1 MEPCNYPSAIRPVV
15 RRSGDGRPDSGKA
28 PAATLGVWRAFGVV
42 ALLAFSGCAFD
53 GPPFPPEQALQ
64 TFQLPEGFRVEL
76 VASEPEVVDP
86 VAIAF
91 DEQARIYVVEMRD
104 YPLDMRPLGQIKLL
118 DDRDGDGYYETSTVF
133 ADGLNFPNGV
143 MRWRKGILVTAAP
156 DILYFEDTDGDG
168 RADVH
173 KVVLTGF
180 AATNPQLRVNGPRYG
195 PDNWIYV
202 AYPRVIR
209 PRKFVAEFDDPGS
222 TIRFPDRPGGPVLE
236 TVSEDVRFHPGDGR
250 LEALGGGSQ
259 YANSFDSF
267 GNRFSV
273 WNNDYIRH
281 LVIESRYLK
290 QNPFLAVEKAYESP
304 SGLGHSATVY
314 PITVDPRP
322 IHDSQIGHFTSACGL
337 SAYTGGV
344 YPAEFENN
352 TFNCEPVHNLVRR
365 SLVEPRGASFASEPA
380 YDGREFLASTDR
392 WFRPV
397 FTTTGPDGALYV
409 VDYYRPNVE
418 HPEFVPPELAK
429 EVEFDTPKRL
439 GRIYRVVHESSKLW
453 PKPNL
458 LDATTGELVDTLGHA
473 NQWWR
478 MEAQRLLV
486 DRGDQSALEGLV
498 RLAIEHES
506 AATRVHALWT
516 LDGLG
521 ELDDAAI
528 IEALGD
534 SHPAVRKQAIRLAEG
549 RLPLAGRRLAPAE
562 SGLAN
567 DALEPRLFR
576 LVDDPDTHVQ
586 FQLALTLSLK
596 QDSLSRQRVFTTLH
610 QIALGHIEDPWFRIA
625 VLTSARDNAGKWLRV
640 MLDTPGYQG
649 NASEG
654 KKDFVRRAAS
664 IVGARRRD
672 DEIASLLTLLGRD
685 AGMEG
690 TWWRQAG
697 FEGLA
702 KGLKQGGAMT
712 RLRGSQP
719 ILVRLL
725 AASGAELRPVLL
737 ELSAQSGLAES
748 SSLRELIRGQLAVAR
763 DPAAKLEE
771 RVFAVGTLGLDP
783 TGSTAGALTERL
795 APQEPEAIQ
804 TEAVRALTRLRAIDA
819 SPILIERWRSFTSA
833 ARQVVV
839 DWFFSDEA
847 RLHKLLDAVEAEAV
861 QAWSLGAARTR
872 QLQRYPA
879 PEIKQRALALL
890 EKAQSSDRQ
899 AVYEKYLPALRLEG
913 NRDSGEAIF
922 GEVCAECHKIG
933 DAGDE
938 VGPDLLGLTTRYKEQ
953 LLADI
958 LIPNQAVET
967 GYEEYVVETA
977 DGRSLSGVIAEETPT
992 SITIR
997 RAKAEQDTVLRRN
1010 VESMYSLSLSPMP
1023 EDLEKSISVQGMADL
1038 IAYIKGL

>member
-1 MEPCNYPSAIRPVV
+1 MEPRTCPSAIGLAIRPAG
-15 RRSGDGRPDSGKA
+15 RRCEHGRPDSGNR
-28 PAATLGVWRAFGVV
+28 PAVTVGVWGAFGVI
-42 ALLAFSGCAFD
+42 ALFTFSGCAPG

-64 TFQLPEGFRVEL
+64 TFQLPEGFRIEL
-76 VASEPEVVDP
+76 VASEPQVVDP

-118 DDRDGDGYYETSTVF
+118 DDSDGDGYYETSTVF

-143 MRWRKGILVTAAP
+143 MRWRNGILVTAAP

-168 RADVH
+168 RADVR

-195 PDNWIYV
+195 PGNWIYV

-222 TIRFPDRPGGPVLE
+222 TIRFPERPGGPVLE

-250 LEALGGGSQ
+250 LKALGGGSQ

-267 GNRFSV
+267 GNRFSI

-290 QNPFLAVEKAYESP
+290 QNPYLAVEKAYESP
-304 SGLGHSATVY
+304 SGLGHSAAVY
-314 PITVDPRP
+314 PITADPRP

-429 EVEFDTPKRL
+429 AVEFDTPKQL

-458 LDATTGELVDTLGHA
+458 LDATSGELVDTLGHA

-478 MEAQRLLV
+478 TQAQRLLV
-486 DRGDQSALEGLV
+486 DRKDPSALEGLV
-498 RLAIEHES
+498 RLAAAHES
-506 AATRVHALWT
+506 AATRIHALWT

-521 ELDDAAI
+521 ALDDAGI

-534 SHPAVRKQAIRLAEG
+534 SHAAVRKQAIRMAEG
-549 RLPLAGRRLAPAE
+549 RFPPAE
-562 SGLAN
+562 GKFSN
-567 DALEPRLFR
+567 DAMEQRLFS
-576 LVDDPDTHVQ
+576 LVDDPDAHVQ

-625 VLTSARDNAGKWLRV
+625 VLTSARDNAGTWLRA
-640 MLDTPGYQG
+640 MLDTPGYPG

-672 DEIASLLTLLGRD
+672 DEVASLLTLLGRD
-685 AGMEG
+685 AGSEA

-697 FEGLA
+697 LEGLSQ
-702 KGLKQGGAMT
+702 GLKQGGAMT
-712 RLRGSQP
+712 RLRRSEP
-719 ILVRLL
+719 IVVSLL
-725 AASGAELRPVLL
+725 SASGADLRPAVL
-737 ELSAQSGLAES
+737 ELAAQSGLS
-748 SSLRELIRGQLAVAR
+748 NSPSLRELIRGQLAVAR
-763 DPAAKLEE
+763 DPAAKLEA
-771 RVFAVGTLGLDP
+771 RVFAVGVLGLDP
-783 TGSTAGALTERL
+783 TRSTAGALTERL
-795 APQEPEAIQ
+795 APQEPEAVQ

-819 SPILIERWRSFTSA
+819 SPILIERWRTFTAA
-833 ARQVVV
+833 ARRVVI

-847 RLHKLLDAVEAEAV
+847 RLHKLLDAVEAESI
-861 QAWSLGAARTR
+861 QAWSLGPARTR
-872 QLQRYPA
+872 QLQRYPV
-879 PEIKQRALALL
+879 PEIKRRALALL
-890 EKAQSSDRQ
+890 EQAQGSDRQ

-913 NRDSGEAIF
+913 DRDSGAAIF

-933 DAGDE
+933 DVGHE

-967 GYEEYVVETA
+967 GYEEYVVETV

-997 RAKAEQDTVLRRN
+997 RAKGEQDTVLRRN

-1038 IAYIKGL
+1038 IAYMKGL

>member
-1 MEPCNYPSAIRPVV
+1 MIARTLRP
-15 RRSGDGRPDSGKA
+15 
-28 PAATLGVWRAFGVV
+28 WRAFSG
-42 ALLAFSGCAFD
+42 AAFFAFCGCGLD
-53 GPPFPPEQALQ
+53 GPPFPPEQALE
-64 TFQLPEGFRVEL
+64 TFQLPEGFRIEL

-118 DDRDGDGYYETSTVF
+118 DDTNGDGYYETSTVF

-143 MRWRKGILVTAAP
+143 MRWRNGILVTAAP
-156 DILYFEDTDGDG
+156 DILYLEDTDGDG
-168 RADVH
+168 RADVR

-209 PRKFVAEFDDPGS
+209 PRKFVAEFDDAGS

-236 TVSEDVRFHPGDGR
+236 TVSEDVRFHPDDGR

-259 YANSFDSF
+259 FANSFDSF

-281 LVIESRYLK
+281 LVIEGRYLK
-290 QNPFLAVEKAYESP
+290 RNPYLAVEKAYESP

-314 PITVDPRP
+314 PITANPQP
-322 IHDSQIGHFTSACGL
+322 IHESEIGHFTSACGL

-344 YPAEFENN
+344 YPAGFENN

-365 SLVEPRGASFASEPA
+365 SLVEPRGASFASKPA

-409 VDYYRPNVE
+409 VDFYQPNVE
-418 HPEFVPPELAK
+418 HPEFVPPELSK
-429 EVEFDTPKRL
+429 EVEFDTPKQL

-453 PKPNL
+453 PRPNL
-458 LDATTGELVDTLGHA
+458 LEASTAELVEMLEHP

-478 MEAQRLLV
+478 IEAQRLLM
-486 DRGDQSALEGLV
+486 DRQDESAVGGLL
-498 RLAIEHES
+498 RLASGETS
-506 AATRVHALWT
+506 AATRIHALWT
-516 LDGLG
+516 LDGFGAL
-521 ELDDAAI
+521 EDSTVV
-528 IEALGD
+528 EALGD
-534 SHPAVRKQAIRLAEG
+534 PHQAVRKQVIRLAEG
-549 RLPLAGRRLAPAE
+549 RLPNP
-562 SGLAN
+562 
-567 DALEPRLFR
+567 ALEQSLFR
-576 LVDDPDTHVQ
+576 LVDDPDSQVQ

-596 QDSLSRQRVFTTLH
+596 QDSLPRQRVFSTLR

-625 VLTSARDNAGKWLRV
+625 VLTSAADNAGTWLRT
-640 MLDTPGYQG
+640 MLDTPGFRENSSAG
-649 NASEG
+649 R
-654 KKDFVRRAAS
+654 KDFVRRAAS
-664 IVGARRRD
+664 IAGAKRQD
-672 DEIASLLTLLGRD
+672 DDLAGLLTLLARD
-685 AGMEG
+685 TGQQE
-690 TWWRQAG
+690 TWWRKAG

-702 KGLKQGGAMT
+702 RGLQQSGSAA
-712 RLRGSQP
+712 RLRKSQP

-725 AASGAELRPVLL
+725 SASGAGLRRAVL
-737 ELSAQSGLAES
+737 ELAAHSGLADS
-748 SSLRELIRGQLAVAR
+748 PSLRELIRKQLAVAR
-763 DPAAKLEE
+763 DPAATVED
-771 RVFAVGTLGLDP
+771 RVFAVGVLGLDP
-783 TGSTAGALTERL
+783 AGSTAGALTERL

-804 TEAVRALTRLRAIDA
+804 TEAVRALTRLRAIDV
-819 SPILIERWRSFTSA
+819 SQILIERWRTFTA
-833 ARQVVV
+833 TARQVVI

-847 RLHKLLDAVEAEAV
+847 RLHKLLDAVEAESI
-861 QAWSLGAARTR
+861 QAWSLGPARTR
-872 QLQRYPA
+872 QLQRYPVPA
-879 PEIKQRALALL
+879 IKQRALVLL
-890 EKAQSSDRQ
+890 EKAQGPDRQ
-899 AVYEKYLPALRLEG
+899 AVFEKYLPALRLEG
-913 NRDSGEAIF
+913 KPGAGAAIF
-922 GEVCAECHKIG
+922 EEVCAECHKIG
-933 DAGDE
+933 DMGHE
-938 VGPDLLGLTTRYKEQ
+938 VGPDLLGLTTRFKEQ

-958 LIPNQAVET
+958 LIPNQALET
-967 GYEEYVVETA
+967 GYEEYVVETV

-997 RAKAEQDTVLRRN
+997 RAKGEQDTVLRRN

>member
-1 MEPCNYPSAIRPVV
+1 MEPRTCPSAIGLAAIRPVV
-15 RRSGDGRPDSGKA
+15 RRSDHGLPDSGNGLT
-28 PAATLGVWRAFGVV
+28 ATVGVWRAFGVV
-42 ALLAFSGCAFD
+42 ALFAFSGCAPG

-104 YPLDMRPLGQIKLL
+104 YPIDMRPLGQIKLL
-118 DDRDGDGYYETSTVF
+118 DDKDGDGYYETSTVF

-143 MRWRKGILVTAAP
+143 MRWRKGILVTVAP

-168 RADVH
+168 RADVR

-195 PDNWIYV
+195 PDNWIYA
-202 AYPRVIR
+202 AYPHVIR
-209 PRKFVAEFDDPGS
+209 PRKFVAEFDDAGS

-290 QNPFLAVEKAYESP
+290 QNPYLAVEKAYESP
-304 SGLGHSATVY
+304 SGLGHSAAVY
-314 PITVDPRP
+314 PITANPRA
-322 IHDSQIGHFTSACGL
+322 IHESEIGHFTSACGL
-337 SAYTGGV
+337 SVYAGGV
-344 YPAEFENN
+344 YPAGFENN

-365 SLVEPRGASFASEPA
+365 SLVEPRGAGFASQPA
-380 YDGREFLASTDR
+380 YDGQEFLASTDR

-397 FTTTGPDGALYV
+397 YTTTGPDGALYV

-418 HPEFVPPELAK
+418 HPEFVPPELSK
-429 EVEFDTPKRL
+429 EVEFDTPLQL
-439 GRIYRVVHESSKLW
+439 GRIYRVIHESSKLW

-458 LDATTGELVDTLGHA
+458 LEATTGELVETLGHA

-478 MEAQRLLV
+478 TEAQRLLV
-486 DRGDQSALEGLV
+486 DRQDQSALEGLL
-498 RLAIEHES
+498 RLAAGHES

-521 ELDDAAI
+521 ALDHEAV

-534 SHPAVRKQAIRLAEG
+534 SHPAVRRQAIRLAEG
-549 RLPLAGRRLAPAE
+549 RLPAAE
-562 SGLAN
+562 GN
-567 DALEPRLFR
+567 DALEQRLFR

-610 QIALGHIEDPWFRIA
+610 QIELGHIEDPWFRIA
-625 VLTSARDNAGKWLRV
+625 VLTSAAENAGAWLRTI
-640 MLDTPGYQG
+640 LDTPGYQG
-649 NASEG
+649 NAPEG

-672 DEIASLLTLLGRD
+672 DEIARLLTLLSRD
-685 AGMEG
+685 AGQEG
-690 TWWRQAG
+690 RWWREAG
-697 FEGLA
+697 FEGLTQ
-702 KGLKQGGAMT
+702 GLKQGGATT

-725 AASGAELRPVLL
+725 STGGADLRPVLL
-737 ELSAQSGLAES
+737 ELAAQSGLTDS
-748 SSLRELIRGQLAVAR
+748 SSLRELIRGQLAIAR
-763 DPAAKLEE
+763 NPAAKLEE
-771 RVFAVGTLGLDP
+771 RVLAVGALGLDP

-804 TEAVRALTRLRAIDA
+804 TEAVRALTRLRVIDA
-819 SPILIERWRSFTSA
+819 SPILIERWRSFTA
-833 ARQVVV
+833 PARQVVI
-839 DWFFSDEA
+839 DWFFSDEG
-847 RLHKLLDAVEAEAV
+847 RLHKLLDAVEAESI
-861 QAWSLGAARTR
+861 QAWSLGPARTR
-872 QLQRYPA
+872 QLERYPA

-890 EKAQSSDRQ
+890 EEAQGSDRQ
-899 AVYEKYLPALRLEG
+899 AVYENYLPALRLEG
-913 NRDSGEAIF
+913 DRESGAAIF
-922 GEVCAECHKIG
+922 REVCAECHKIG
-933 DAGDE
+933 DAGHE
-938 VGPDLLGLTTRYKEQ
+938 VGPDLLSLTTRFKEQ

-958 LIPNQAVET
+958 LIPNQAIET

-977 DGRSLSGVIAEETPT
+977 DGRSLSGVIAEETST

-997 RAKAEQDTVLRRN
+997 RAKGEQDTVLRGN